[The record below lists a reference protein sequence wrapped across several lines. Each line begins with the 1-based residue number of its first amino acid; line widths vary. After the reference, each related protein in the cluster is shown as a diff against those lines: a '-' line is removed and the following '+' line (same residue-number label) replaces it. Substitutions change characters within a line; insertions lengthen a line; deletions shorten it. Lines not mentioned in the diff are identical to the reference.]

1 MIFGLG
7 ALAEDLTR
15 HPRSSSSL
23 QVRCARCGCENPLG
37 QRFCNDCGDRLSEE
51 PEQSDAAGLP
61 PSFAT
66 RPTEGLVAV
75 RTCQRCERPALS
87 SECFCPN
94 CGEQLISQVI
104 VAPPTPPPD
113 ATAGTLHAAHAPCPS
128 AIPEPP
134 PVPRFAMPPAGSAS
148 QAVIAPNPEPRSAEP
163 PLASAVTAPK
173 GELMAIPL
181 TEGAVVTASP
191 RHGMDA
197 SARGGSGVPLL
208 EPGCVYLV
216 VVAPDGSP
224 GRAYALSDGQWDLG
238 RSSDTAIVL
247 GSDPFVCAR
256 HARLTAS
263 GGHFRI
269 QDLGSTNGIYLKLRS
284 PAVLEPGDHI
294 LTGLEIL
301 AFQPIP
307 QAENGYGPAVSGGT
321 TVLGS
326 PMRPRYARLTEV
338 TTEGVS
344 RSLYV
349 VGREETILGREVGDI
364 VFPADPFM
372 SRRHAILRRSASD
385 GTFTLEDLGSSNGT
399 FLRIR
404 GQADLVVGD
413 QFRIGQHLLRL
424 DVDAGQAQPR

>member
-1 MIFGLG
+1 
-7 ALAEDLTR
+7 
-15 HPRSSSSL
+15 
-23 QVRCARCGCENPLG
+23 VRCARCGCDNPPG
-37 QRFCNDCGDRLSEE
+37 QRFCNDCGDRLFDE
-51 PEQSDAAGLP
+51 PEKSDAGGIP

-75 RTCQRCERPALS
+75 RQCQRCDRPALE

-94 CGEQLISQVI
+94 CGERLISQVL
-104 VAPPTPPPD
+104 VAPPTPPLD
-113 ATAGTLHAAHAPCPS
+113 AAAVMVQPAHSPAPS

-134 PVPRFAMPPAGSAS
+134 RVPRFA
-148 QAVIAPNPEPRSAEP
+148 NPEGAAIPAPLAAPGAEP
-163 PLASAVTAPK
+163 PPACAPSASAAPSPK
-173 GELMAIPL
+173 AELVAMPL
-181 TEGAVVTASP
+181 TDGAVVTASP
-191 RHGMDA
+191 RH
-197 SARGGSGVPLL
+197 SADPAGRPGSGLPLL
-208 EPGCVYLV
+208 EPGSVYLV

-224 GRAYALSDGQWDLG
+224 GRAYALADGQWDLG
-238 RSSDTAIVL
+238 RSADTSIVL
-247 GSDPFVCAR
+247 SSDPFVCPR

-263 GGHFRI
+263 GGHFRMR
-269 QDLGSTNGIYLKLRS
+269 DLGSTNGIYLRLRG
-284 PAVLEPGDHI
+284 PVVLEPGDHI

-301 AFQPIP
+301 AFQPIA
-307 QAENGYGPAVSGGT
+307 QAANGYGPAVSGGT

-349 VGREETILGREVGDI
+349 VGREETILGRELGDI